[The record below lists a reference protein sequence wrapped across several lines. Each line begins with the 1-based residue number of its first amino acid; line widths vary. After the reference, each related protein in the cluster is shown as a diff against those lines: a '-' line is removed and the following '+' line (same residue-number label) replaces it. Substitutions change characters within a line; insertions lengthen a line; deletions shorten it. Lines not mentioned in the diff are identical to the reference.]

1 MILIPTMNK
10 GLIAVAALLAVGVML
25 YSWQPEHNQEEV
37 QYLNYLSQYN
47 KPVPKGSEL
56 HYRIKIFMAFL

>member
-1 MILIPTMNK
+1 MNK

-47 KPVPKGSEL
+47 KPVPKDSEL